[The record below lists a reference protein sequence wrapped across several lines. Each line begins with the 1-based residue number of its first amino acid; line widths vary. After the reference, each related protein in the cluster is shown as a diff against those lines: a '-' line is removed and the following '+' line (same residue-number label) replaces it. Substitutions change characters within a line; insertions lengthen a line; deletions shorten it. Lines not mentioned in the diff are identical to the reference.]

1 VLQAPPTCRPLYA
14 AALRVL
20 LVELLP
26 RLPECS
32 SRQLAQ
38 LLLLGAQAGS
48 PVPAGWCDT
57 VARLLHQKLSQQQQQ
72 QQVIVAGAS
81 DQPSPLAAMSAA
93 QGAPARMAWV
103 HDVTHALWAAVT
115 AARSARASTAPSSSN
130 NSSSSVQQLVCW
142 ALQQPGVVQAA
153 AGPALLR
160 WLWSLD
166 KAAVPG
172 RLQTRLLHSFFAVT
186 SSPAALAAR
195 VPAEGL
201 VSLSR
206 ALVRCR
212 VTPPLTWR
220 AAWRVCSLALL
231 SCSSPGDIAAL
242 LWAAGRLRACKVS
255 RRRRKGR
262 WVSAAAAA
270 AAAALQQGRWSAQE
284 ATQACAG
291 LAACGAAQQLPGEAL
306 EVLVYGLAAATRP
319 VLFEMTTQQLLL
331 LLGAMVGLDPAR
343 AGLLPRQQVARK
355 QQQPAGVAAAGQ
367 QAAGPPAPAAG
378 VTSGVPV
385 EWLAEWQQAT
395 SAQLQQWP
403 PGVLVQALALMSAG
417 GCRPAGAWLRP
428 AVAAL
433 TAALPQ
439 GQQQQRRRQVLS
451 VQQAAAVGRALALLG
466 SPLLE
471 QWEADARAAYQPKGA
486 YQAATRRRQGWM
498 ARVGLRR
505 HARVQRRLTR
515 AQQRQQQQ
523 VLARQ
528 QGQQQRLAQLWDQ
541 QQRQQR
547 RGLFRALRP
556 GGAGAGGARLELQ
569 QLSAGPSAGAVAA
582 VAGGVQVQAAAVLA
596 AAEAPALPT
605 AVANNVLA
613 GSSYGN
619 GRVLARRPAA
629 AARGGQLVTGN
640 GLVPGVEP
648 ALADSAEVVKQAAVA
663 NS

>member
-57 VARLLHQKLSQQQQQ
+57 VARLLHPKLSQQQQQQQ

-172 RLQTRLLHSFFAVT
+172 RVQTRLLHSFFAVT

-220 AAWRVCSLALL
+220 AAWRVCSLGLL
-231 SCSSPGDIAAL
+231 SCSSPGDTAAL
-242 LWAAGRLRACKVS
+242 LWAAGRLRACRVS

-319 VLFEMTTQQLLL
+319 VLFEMPARQLLL

-355 QQQPAGVAAAGQ
+355 QQQPAGVGAAAGQ
-367 QAAGPPAPAAG
+367 QAAGSPAPAAG

-439 GQQQQRRRQVLS
+439 GQQQRRRQVLS

-471 QWEADARAAYQPKGA
+471 QWEADARAAYQPTGA

-505 HARVQRRLTR
+505 HARVQRRLAR

-523 VLARQ
+523 VLQRQ

-556 GGAGAGGARLELQ
+556 GGAGGARLELQ
-569 QLSAGPSAGAVAA
+569 QLSVGPSAGTAA
-582 VAGGVQVQAAAVLA
+582 GAAAGGAQAQPAAVL
-596 AAEAPALPT
+596 AEAPALPT

-648 ALADSAEVVKQAAVA
+648 AVADSAEVVKQAAVA